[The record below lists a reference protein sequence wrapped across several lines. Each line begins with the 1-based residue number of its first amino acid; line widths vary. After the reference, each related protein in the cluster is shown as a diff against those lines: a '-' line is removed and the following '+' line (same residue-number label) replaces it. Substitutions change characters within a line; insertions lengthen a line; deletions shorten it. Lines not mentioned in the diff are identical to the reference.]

1 MLKLDQACFVRPPYL
16 QPLSGTIKAHQLVA
30 IVGPNGAGK
39 STLLQMLSGF
49 RAPEQ
54 GAIYLHGQPLDTWTA
69 IELATQRALVAQQS
83 VPVFDWSVMDLVS
96 LGHSVPKD
104 VMLTILHWLD
114 IAHLQQR
121 GVQRLSGGERQRVM
135 IARALGQLVTEPA
148 TAGAS
153 SEMALS
159 GLLLLDEPTSALDL
173 GQQQRLMRC
182 LRQLTHTQPLAVV
195 CVLHDLNLAARY
207 ADQVW
212 LLDQGQ
218 CLAMGPPKEVLDVE
232 RLSQIYHADL
242 EWSHHADVPLLALK
256 T

>member
-1 MLKLDQACFVRPPYL
+1 MLKLNQAGFVQPPQIL
-16 QPLSGTIKAHQLVA
+16 PLSGSIQPHQLVA

-54 GAIYLHGQPLDTWTA
+54 GDVDFQGRPLAAWSSA
-69 IELATQRALVAQQS
+69 ELATQRALVAQQS
-83 VPVFDWSVMDLVS
+83 APVFDWSVMDLVS
-96 LGHSVPKD
+96 LGHAVPRE

-135 IARALGQLVTEPA
+135 IARALGQLVTAPV
-148 TAGAS
+148 TPCAS
-153 SEMALS
+153 STLALS

-182 LRQLTHTQPLAVV
+182 LRQLSQAQPLAVV

-218 CLAMGPPKEVLDVE
+218 CLAMGSPAEVLDVE

-242 EWSHHADVPLLALK
+242 EWSHHADAPLLALK
-256 T
+256 A

>member
-1 MLKLDQACFVRPPYL
+1 MLTLNQAGLRHPPYL
-16 QPLSGTIKAHQLVA
+16 QPLSGSIQAHQLVA

-39 STLLQMLSGF
+39 STLLHMLSGF
-49 RAPEQ
+49 RPPEQ
-54 GAIYLHGQPLDTWTA
+54 GDVDFHGRPLSAWSVT
-69 IELATQRALVAQQS
+69 ELAAQRALVAQQG
-83 VPVFDWSVMDLVS
+83 VPAFDWSVLELVS
-96 LGHSVPKD
+96 LGHAVPHD
-104 VMLTILHWLD
+104 VMTTILHWLD

-135 IARALGQLVTEPA
+135 IARALGQLVSAPT
-148 TAGAS
+148 TADLS
-153 SEMALS
+153 SALTLS

-182 LRQLTHTQPLAVV
+182 LRQLTQSQPLAVV

-207 ADQVW
+207 ADQIW

-218 CLAMGPPKEVLDVE
+218 CVAMGAPEDVLDVE

-242 EWSHHADVPLLALK
+242 EWSHHAEAPLLALK